1 MIAARDQYM
10 LRLPPGLRERVAQ
23 KAAENGRSMNTEI
36 VAAIEQHL
44 SSANRVTQLWELWC
58 KHEKNIEAIP
68 RLLHYWRAK

>member
-23 KAAENGRSMNTEI
+23 RAADNGRSMNTEI
-36 VAAIEQHL
+36 INAIEQHL
-44 SSANRVTQLWELWC
+44 IGADRVSQLWELWQ

-68 RLLHYWRAK
+68 RLLEGVR